1 MVNAERLQAPISLIP
16 ERPSRESDGELPTIS
31 LKEYRETFSSIS
43 TQYGLDSHAV
53 KLGLLEGVMMTRS
66 VLGQLVGP
74 FINKQFR
81 HIFVGSSPTGVL
93 SEAQMSGVVGLKDK
107 QAFLQAAKKLAFL
120 VGGSMAGMLTV
131 KLLDGIARKAYEEQT
146 LSFRKAIND
155 RISQSV
161 FMRDLEFVQN
171 NAPSE
176 ILNIIDRGK
185 HGVMTVID
193 ETYTEVIPHL
203 TAILAASGAGFT
215 VDKKVGALGLL
226 RLPFLYA
233 TNKKV
238 IEQMLADRRNELIQ
252 KDAIDGRVLT
262 SLQSVELV
270 KSSDTMEHAIHEL
283 GSTMQEQDAMIIKS
297 KKKHV
302 DRAQQEAYLDTL
314 FEDLLPM
321 ALGYAEYNSLVES
334 DFNPFASATVALQHY
349 RTIAGEQ
356 RSIGWHAS
364 ALMHSLSERIQ
375 PALQDIKRMEELLGP
390 YDQLDKPSGLLEQAR
405 KPVSELH
412 NYDIQ
417 IQNLQYKNILHN
429 VTLCIPEGSFVTIRG
444 PSGIGKTTLLRHM
457 LGLFGATQGTITYG
471 GFDLG
476 SIKKYGEHSIY
487 SKLAYANQSPLYF
500 ENMTLRDNLLLWTQ
514 KEVSTDKV
522 KKVLTDL
529 RLTHIVDRL
538 DSKVSHFSGGELRRI
553 GIARALLKDPKVLF
567 LDEPTSNLDQES
579 AGQVLEIVKNMR
591 KIRPDMTVVAVTHDP
606 NFEAIAEQIV
616 DFAEANKLGNSHV
629 DSLGIRHVFYAASA
643 SPSKN

>member
-1 MVNAERLQAPISLIP
+1 MVNAERLKAPISEAP
-16 ERPSRESDGELPTIS
+16 PTIS

-53 KLGLLEGVMMTRS
+53 TLGLLEGVMMTRA

-74 FINKQFR
+74 YINKEFR
-81 HIFVGSSPTGVL
+81 HIFVGSSPTGL
-93 SEAQMSGVVGLKDK
+93 MSEATASGPVNLKDK
-107 QAFLQAAKKLAFL
+107 QAFLQAAKKLAL
-120 VGGSMAGMLTV
+120 IVGGSMTGMLAA
-131 KLLDGIARKAYEEQT
+131 KLVDGIARKAYEEET
-146 LSFRKAIND
+146 LSFRNAIND

-171 NAPSE
+171 NAPAE

-185 HGVMTVID
+185 QGVMTVIN
-193 ETYTEVIPHL
+193 ETYTEIIPHL

-238 IEQMLADRRNELIQ
+238 IEQMLADRRNELVQ
-252 KDAIDGRVLT
+252 KDAIDARVLT

-270 KSSDTMEHAIHEL
+270 KSSDTMEYAIGEL
-283 GSTMQEQDAMIIKS
+283 GTTMREQDAMVIKS

-321 ALGYAEYNSLVES
+321 ALGYAEYRSLVQS
-334 DFNPFASATVALQHY
+334 DTNPFASATVALQHY
-349 RTIAGEQ
+349 RTVAGEQ

-364 ALMHSLSERIQ
+364 ALMRSLSEKIQ
-375 PALQDIKRMEELLGP
+375 PALQDIKKMDQLLGP
-390 YDQLDKPSGLLEQAR
+390 FDLLDKPDGLLEQGR
-405 KPVSELH
+405 NPVSNLP
-412 NYDIQ
+412 NFDIQ
-417 IQNLQYKNILHN
+417 IQNLRYKNILHD

-457 LGLFGATQGTITYG
+457 LGLFGATPGAITYG
-471 GFDLG
+471 GLDLG
-476 SIKKYGEHSIY
+476 SIQKYGEHSIY

-514 KEVSTDKV
+514 KEVSSDTV

-538 DSKVSHFSGGELRRI
+538 DSKISHFSGGELRRI

-567 LDEPTSNLDQES
+567 LDEPTSNLDRES
-579 AGQVLEIVKNMR
+579 ATQVLEIVKNMR
-591 KIRPDMTVVAVTHDP
+591 KSRPDMTVVAVTHDP

-616 DFAEANKLGNSHV
+616 DFAEVNKLASSV
-629 DSLGIRHVFYAASA
+629 TASLGTRHVFFAASA
-643 SPSKN
+643 LPSKN

>member
-1 MVNAERLQAPISLIP
+1 
-16 ERPSRESDGELPTIS
+16 
-31 LKEYRETFSSIS
+31 
-43 TQYGLDSHAV
+43 
-53 KLGLLEGVMMTRS
+53 
-66 VLGQLVGP
+66 
-74 FINKQFR
+74 
-81 HIFVGSSPTGVL
+81 
-93 SEAQMSGVVGLKDK
+93 
-107 QAFLQAAKKLAFL
+107 
-120 VGGSMAGMLTV
+120 
-131 KLLDGIARKAYEEQT
+131 
-146 LSFRKAIND
+146 
-155 RISQSV
+155 
-161 FMRDLEFVQN
+161 
-171 NAPSE
+171 
-176 ILNIIDRGK
+176 
-185 HGVMTVID
+185 
-193 ETYTEVIPHL
+193 
-203 TAILAASGAGFT
+203 
-215 VDKKVGALGLL
+215 
-226 RLPFLYA
+226 
-233 TNKKV
+233 
-238 IEQMLADRRNELIQ
+238 MLADRRNELIQ

-429 VTLCIPEGSFVTIRG
+429 VTLCIPEGSLL
-444 PSGIGKTTLLRHM
+444 PSEDLRHRKNDTSSSYV
-457 LGLFGATQGTITYG
+457 GAFWCDTGHHNIWV
-471 GFDLG
+471 
-476 SIKKYGEHSIY
+476 SIWEYKKIRSIIY
-487 SKLAYANQSPLYF
+487 SKLAANQSPLYF

-514 KEVSTDKV
+514 KEVGTDKV